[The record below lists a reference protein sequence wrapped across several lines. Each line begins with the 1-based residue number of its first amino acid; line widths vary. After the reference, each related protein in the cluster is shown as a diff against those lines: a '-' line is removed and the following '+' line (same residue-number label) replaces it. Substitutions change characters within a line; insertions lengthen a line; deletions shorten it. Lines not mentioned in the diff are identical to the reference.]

1 MAIRALAASAL
12 LACPASSVNNGHFL
26 SANMQPEAVAHVFV
40 EVEDEWKSQ
49 ASAFVECNAT
59 ASEDKS
65 VDCSGAMKAFEK
77 SCGTVVTSVIQGSSG
92 DPDAIHEYLDT
103 VCGESV
109 LKDWHQSQCRKLAAT
124 VNKKITGNAYF
135 NRQNLNVPQLC
146 TGFWSQFLEEEQQ
159 RAVQELA
166 QQQEMD
172 RRAADEKAKFDAEA
186 EAKAKAEAEAAA
198 EADAKAKAEADAK
211 AKADAE
217 AEAEAKAKAEAE
229 EEAKRI
235 EEEKARAEADA
246 AKSQNTTVEVTNA
259 TLAK

>member
-1 MAIRALAASAL
+1 
-12 LACPASSVNNGHFL
+12 
-26 SANMQPEAVAHVFV
+26 
-40 EVEDEWKSQ
+40 
-49 ASAFVECNAT
+49 
-59 ASEDKS
+59 
-65 VDCSGAMKAFEK
+65 MKAFEK

-159 RAVQELA
+159 RAVAEMA

-172 RRAADEKAKFDAEA
+172 RRAADDKAKADAEA
-186 EAKAKAEAEAAA
+186 EAKAKADAEAAA
-198 EADAKAKAEADAK
+198 EADAKAKAEAEAK

-217 AEAEAKAKAEAE
+217 AEAEAKAKADA
-229 EEAKRI
+229 EEAKKA
-235 EEEKARAEADA
+235 EEKARVEAEAVKAQNVTVA
-246 AKSQNTTVEVTNA
+246 AVTNA
-259 TLAK
+259 